1 MVRFTINGVTMTGT
15 VVGQEREISTG
26 RWLYEIRSDG
36 RSGPDFQTAKLHFS
50 DFEIL

>member
-1 MVRFTINGVTMTGT
+1 MVRFTINGVEMTGT

-26 RWLYEIRSDG
+26 RWVYEIRCDG

-50 DFEIL
+50 DFEVL